1 MSTDVQ
7 PPSEAADEEVAAQ
20 TAATAAPEVIADSFG
35 EYAKIWWTRVRSG
48 DSGALPVILGLV
60 AIVVYFQARSS
71 LFLSAGNLVNLIEQ
85 AAWIVM
91 LGMAEVFVLLL
102 GEIDLSIGFSS
113 VIGAVFTAWLLVPPN
128 PAPWPLAVLVG
139 LAFPAFYGLIQGV
152 IITWLRLPSFVV
164 TLAGQ
169 LAGLGILLE
178 VINTAAPGSGGTIR
192 LYSNVLSDIEGGAM
206 SPLAGWIVMAAAVV
220 LGGALLVTRDGRR
233 RAGGLAAPPP
243 SVTWLKVA
251 AMALAGVVVV
261 LIGNTNRGAG
271 LVVVRGVPWVILV
284 VLVVLVAWSFLL
296 GRTRFGRYI
305 YAIGGN
311 AEAARRAGINLS
323 RVRVLAFVLTGV
335 TAGITGIILASE
347 LGSISSNVNG
357 GQNVLYAVAAA
368 VIGGVSLF
376 GGRGKMLGAVLGGL
390 IVAVIYNGLQLL
402 GLGAAPQAIWT
413 AIVLLAAVTV
423 DTVARRSQTNRL
435 PKKNF
440 IPNGPGCM
448 PRPRWADTTYA
459 PCRSVLGRD
468 DHRAGGLVPGDPR
481 RPARPGAAR
490 RPALQRRR
498 RPGRPV
504 QRDALRTAR
513 RARAAG
519 ARRGHQVPHRAGPA
533 DQGDGDPG
541 RGAGLGQRVRAWLTR
556 ADRA

>member
-1 MSTDVQ
+1 VSTDVQ
-7 PPSEAADEEVAAQ
+7 PPEADEVAAQ
-20 TAATAAPEVIADSFG
+20 TAAAAAPEIIADNFG

-60 AIVVYFQARSS
+60 AIVIYFQARSS
-71 LFLSAGNLVNLIEQ
+71 LFLSAGNLVNLLTQ

-102 GEIDLSIGFSS
+102 GEIDLSIGYSS
-113 VIGAVFTAWLLVPPN
+113 VIGAVFTAWLLTPPN
-128 PAPWPLAVLVG
+128 PAPWPLAVLAG
-139 LAFPAFYGLIQGV
+139 LAFPAVYGLIQGF

-178 VINTAAPGSGGTIR
+178 IINIAAPGSGGTIR
-192 LYSNVLSDIEGGAM
+192 LFNNVLLDIEGGAM
-206 SPLAGWIVMAAAVV
+206 SPLAGWIVMAVAVV
-220 LGGALLVTRDGRR
+220 LSGALLITRDSRR

-251 AMALAGVVVV
+251 AIAVAGVVVV

-271 LVVVRGVPWVILV
+271 LVVVKGVPWVMLV
-284 VLVVLVAWSFLL
+284 VLVVLVAWTFLL
-296 GRTRFGRYI
+296 GRTRFGRYM

-323 RVRVLAFVLTGV
+323 RIRVLAFVLTGL
-335 TAGITGIILASE
+335 TAGIMGIIYASQ

-413 AIVLLAAVTV
+413 AVVLLAAVTV
-423 DTVARRSQTNRL
+423 DTVARRSQT
-435 PKKNF
+435 
-440 IPNGPGCM
+440 
-448 PRPRWADTTYA
+448 
-459 PCRSVLGRD
+459 
-468 DHRAGGLVPGDPR
+468 
-481 RPARPGAAR
+481 
-490 RPALQRRR
+490 
-498 RPGRPV
+498 
-504 QRDALRTAR
+504 RT
-513 RARAAG
+513 
-519 ARRGHQVPHRAGPA
+519 
-533 DQGDGDPG
+533 
-541 RGAGLGQRVRAWLTR
+541 
-556 ADRA
+556 